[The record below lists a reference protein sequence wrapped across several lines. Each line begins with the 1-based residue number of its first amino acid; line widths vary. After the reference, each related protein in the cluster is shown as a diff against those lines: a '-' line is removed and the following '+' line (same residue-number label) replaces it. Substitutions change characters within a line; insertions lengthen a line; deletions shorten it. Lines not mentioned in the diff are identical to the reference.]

1 MIAPST
7 DFPNWARTVR
17 SWAATS
23 KYYYLKH
30 PGIFAKTT
38 HNGRTFYSRY
48 ERIDRP
54 LSDAELQNHLH
65 HRQTI
70 ALPLSYEEEGVA
82 VLFYYDADAPER
94 FVHLFDLLMQTHS
107 ITDYHML
114 AGDHPSTRLAIIPR
128 DRQEI
133 TSLHQWGRT
142 LSQQL
147 ESTLPKSWKILPD
160 PSLPDES
167 NLLPI
172 PFSMYYD
179 W

>member
-1 MIAPST
+1 MTVPST
-7 DFPNWARTVR
+7 DFSDWAGTVR
-17 SWAATS
+17 SWAATPTF
-23 KYYYLKH
+23 YYLKH
-30 PGIFAKTT
+30 PAVFTRVT
-38 HNGRTFYSRY
+38 HNGRTFYFRY
-48 ERIDRP
+48 ERIEHP
-54 LSDAELQNHLH
+54 LSDAVLRNHLR

-128 DRQEI
+128 DRQEV
-133 TSLHQWGRT
+133 TSLHQWGRI

-172 PFSMYYD
+172 TFF
-179 W
+179 